1 VVEQKGS
8 IVVIVVSNRVVAREV
23 STSTIHQRMLLSSI
37 CGGHQSQG
45 ILATKRTQ
53 AGPPDEHL
61 IGIFRFEIVSFE

>member
-1 VVEQKGS
+1 M
-8 IVVIVVSNRVVAREV
+8 IVVSNRVVASEV
-23 STSTIHQRMLLSSI
+23 STSSGMVQQRMLLSSI